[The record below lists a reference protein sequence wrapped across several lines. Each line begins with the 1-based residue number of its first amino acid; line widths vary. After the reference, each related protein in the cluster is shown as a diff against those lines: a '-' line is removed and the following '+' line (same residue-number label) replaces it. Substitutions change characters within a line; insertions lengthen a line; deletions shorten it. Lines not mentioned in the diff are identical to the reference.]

1 MIPMVDLRAKPY
13 YLSDEDIAWVENTI
27 ASMTDEEKVGQ
38 LFWQLTAGN
47 SEEYL
52 QELMEKY
59 HLGGCR
65 YNGMPGQMV
74 LNQNRLLQKYAKV
87 PVFIACN
94 PEQGGNGVCP
104 DGTFVS
110 SQVKIGATRKPEY
123 AQAMGR
129 VSGAQIKATG
139 CNMAFAPVVD
149 ITYNWECEEV
159 LARAYGNDHELVA
172 TMGKAYMDGLHETE
186 GVYCCAK
193 HFPGNGQDYR
203 DAHMSNNVNHFT
215 HDKWMATYGHV
226 YKTLIDGGLD
236 AIMGGHILM
245 PEYMQEINP
254 DITPDTIMPGT
265 LCKEIMTGLL
275 RDELGFNGMVVTDA
289 SHMVGMTN
297 RMKRVDMLPAAINA
311 GCDMFLFFNDP
322 QEDFDTMLNAY
333 KTGIISEERIVEA
346 LTRILGLKAAK
357 GMHKMAKEALCGTD
371 EELAAALTNPEFKA
385 VAPAISKDAL
395 TLVKY
400 KDEGILPLSPE
411 KTKRVM
417 IVNVKGPESPMGK
430 LAAIAMGGG
439 AQKKTPV
446 EKFCDK
452 LNEKGFDAFIYE
464 SPLDK
469 MMKEVAAGKPFNLN
483 LYFAGKNAISEFVS
497 GMDIVITFFNV
508 ANGHPVF
515 GMSKGGGEIPWYVHE
530 IPVVGISVN
539 KPTMLADAPMLR
551 TYINT
556 YDSNEDTLDA
566 LVDALL
572 TGPEAFKGADP
583 IDSYC
588 GMYDTH
594 M

>member
-1 MIPMVDLRAKPY
+1 MVDLRAKPY
-13 YLSDEDIAWVENTI
+13 YLNDEDIAWVENTI
-27 ASMTDEEKVGQ
+27 ASMSDEEKVGQ

-52 QELMEKY
+52 SELMTKY

-74 LNQNRLLQKYAKV
+74 LNQNRILQKYAKV

-94 PEQGGNGVCP
+94 PEKGGDGVCV
-104 DGTFVS
+104 DGTAVAA
-110 SQVKIGATRKPEY
+110 QVKIGATNKPEY

-139 CNMAFAPVVD
+139 CNMAFAPVAD

-159 LARAYGNDHELVA
+159 LMRSYGVDHEKVA
-172 TMGKAYMDGLHETE
+172 TMAKAYMDGIHETE
-186 GVYCCAK
+186 GVYACAK

-203 DAHMSNNVNHFT
+203 DAHISNNVNHFT
-215 HDKWMATYGHV
+215 HDKWMETYGHV

-245 PEYMQEINP
+245 PEYMAEIDPAINA
-254 DITPDTIMPGT
+254 DTILPGT
-265 LCKEIMTGLL
+265 LCKEIMTDLL
-275 RDELGFNGMVVTDA
+275 RGELGFNGMVVTDA

-333 KTGIISEERIVEA
+333 KTGIISQERMVEA

-357 GMHKMAKEALCGTD
+357 GMHKIPKEELCGSDEALKEALS
-371 EELAAALTNPEFKA
+371 NPEFQT
-385 VAPAISKDAL
+385 VAPAISRDAL

-400 KDEGILPLSPE
+400 KDEGVLPVTPE
-411 KTKRVM
+411 KYKRIM
-417 IVNVKGPESPMGK
+417 LVNIKGPDTPMAK
-430 LAAIAMGGG
+430 LMALVMGGG
-439 AQKKTPV
+439 KQKKTPV
-446 EKFCDK
+446 EKLCDK
-452 LNEKGFDAFIYE
+452 LNEKGFEAFIYE

-469 MMKEVAAGKPFNLN
+469 VMKEVSEGKPFNMN
-483 LYFAGKNAISEFVS
+483 LYFAGKNAISDFVA
-497 GMDIVITFFNV
+497 GQDLVISFFDV
-508 ANGHPVF
+508 AGGHPTF
-515 GMSKGGGEIPWYVHE
+515 GLSKGGGEIPWYVHE
-530 IPVVGISVN
+530 LPVIGISVN

-556 YDSNEDTLDA
+556 YDSNDHTLDA
-566 LVDALL
+566 LVDALME
-572 TGPEAFKGADP
+572 GPEAFKGIDP

-588 GMYDTH
+588 GMFDTH

>member
-1 MIPMVDLRAKPY
+1 MVNLKAKPY
-13 YLSDEDIAWVENTI
+13 YLSDEDIAWVERTI
-27 ASMTDEEKVGQ
+27 AAMTPEEKVGQ
-38 LFWQLTAGN
+38 LFWQLTAGA

-65 YNGMPGQMV
+65 YNAMPGQMV
-74 LNQNRLLQKYAKV
+74 LNQNRILQKYAKI

-110 SQVKIGATRKPEY
+110 SQVKIGATGKTEY
-123 AQAMGR
+123 AKAMGR

-159 LARAYGNDHELVA
+159 LARAYGNDPKLVA
-172 TMGKAYMDGLHETE
+172 DMGTAFMEGLKETD

-203 DAHMSNNVNHFT
+203 DAHISNNVNHFG
-215 HDKWMATYGHV
+215 HDDWMASYGHV
-226 YKTLIDGGLD
+226 YKTLIDNGLD

-245 PEYMQEINP
+245 PTYMQEIDP
-254 DITPDTIMPGT
+254 EITADTILPAT
-265 LCKEIMTGLL
+265 LNKAIMTDLL

-297 RMKRVDMLPAAINA
+297 RMQRKDMLPAAINA

-322 QEDFDTMLNAY
+322 EEDFGFMLDAY
-333 KTGIISEERIVEA
+333 KTGVISQERMTEA

-357 GMHKMAKEALCGTD
+357 GMHKAEALCGSD
-371 EELAAALTNPEFKA
+371 EELAQALQNPEFKA
-385 VAPAISKDAL
+385 IAPAISKDCL

-400 KDEGILPLSPE
+400 KDEGVLPLKPE
-411 KTKRVM
+411 KTKRIM
-417 IVNVKGPESPMGK
+417 IVHIKGVPNPLMA
-430 LAAIAMGGG
+430 LAAMAMGSG
-439 AQKKTPV
+439 AAKKTPA
-446 EKFCDK
+446 EKLRDR
-452 LNEKGFDAFIYE
+452 LIEKGFDAHIYV
-464 SPLDK
+464 SPLEK
-469 MMKEVAAGKPFNLN
+469 IQQMVAAGEKPSLN
-483 LYFAGKNAISEFVS
+483 LYFAGKHAIADFTAEN
-497 GMDIVITFFNV
+497 DLVISLLDV
-508 ANGHPVF
+508 ANGHPSF
-515 GMSKGGGEIPWYVHE
+515 GLSKGGGEIPWYVHE
-530 IPVVGISVN
+530 LPVIGISVN
-539 KPTMLADAPMLR
+539 KPTMLADVPMLR

-556 YDSNEDTLDA
+556 YDSNDDTMDA
-566 LVDALL
+566 LVEALV
-572 TGPEAFKGADP
+572 TGPEAFTGSDP
-583 IDSYC
+583 IDSFC
-588 GMYDTH
+588 GMWDTH